1 MAINIPLL
9 APVGGFGSRDARV
22 GCVMMALCNADR
34 SYRTVISPRSTNV
47 EQLFLNT
54 GRYMKMCAEDAP

>member
-34 SYRTVISPRSTNV
+34 SYRTVISPRLTNV
-47 EQLFLNT
+47 VDT
-54 GRYMKMCAEDAP
+54 GRYMKMCAEDTP